1 MDTIYIGDI
10 PLSYKYARFGNDYI
24 DLFNVPNATN
34 GTFNYYRIYYN
45 APGFIYSYNTQSFGY
60 NLETFQEVSVTD
72 NFAYRKD
79 FGDICLVAFI
89 ICFASIFILNAVTS
103 VFKKGGVL
111 GGLL

>member
-10 PLSYKYARFGNDYI
+10 PSQYKYARFSNDYI
-24 DLFNVPNATN
+24 DLFNVPSAYNTN
-34 GTFNYYRIYYN
+34 LTYYRIYFN
-45 APGFIYSYNTQSFGY
+45 SPSFLYSRNTQSFG
-60 NLETFQEVSVTD
+60 NTVTSFQEVPVSNDFV
-72 NFAYRKD
+72 YRKD

-89 ICFASIFILNAVTS
+89 IGICSIFILNAITS